1 MALPSHFLLSDSGD
15 LHDTR
20 DPNWAAS
27 SLRNRYSF
35 TFQQIDNVAQ
45 LKATLRNGRFAWP
58 GGYPLFF
65 ITSDGAALSFQS
77 VLDNLPE
84 IMSSIRDDSNN
95 GWRVIACDVNW
106 EDTDLTDDHSGEMI
120 ESAYGE

>member
-1 MALPSHFLLSDSGD
+1 MTLAEHMFLGSNGD
-15 LHDTR
+15 LYDTR
-20 DPNWAAS
+20 NPKWAGEP
-27 SLRNRYSF
+27 LRPRYSF
-35 TFQQIDNVAQ
+35 TFQHISNVAQ
-45 LKATLRNGRFAWP
+45 LKSTLRNGRFTSL
-58 GGYPLFF
+58 GCYPLYF

-84 IMSSIRDDSNN
+84 IMSSIRDDSND

-106 EDTDLTDDHSGEMI
+106 EDTDLTDDHSGELI